1 MMTQAETQMRK
12 GMLVYCVLLLC
23 KDGKVY
29 SSEIIRELRAAEL
42 IVVEGTLYPLLNRL
56 ARDKLLGYEWQ
67 ESEQGPPR
75 KYYWL
80 TDEGHK
86 LLDGLEATYN
96 RLHKTIS
103 KLASHQPSPDDLRS
117 VSARPAAPTDTLRTP
132 GSNGY
137 RSLAVRSVETT
148 GHHRDEPNIRPAKT
162 NGTPKKGK
170 T

>member
-1 MMTQAETQMRK
+1 MNEPTEGQSLLGQSETQMRK

-29 SSEIIRELRAAEL
+29 SSEIIKALRAAEL

-56 ARDKLLGYEWQ
+56 ARDHLLGYEWQ

-86 LLDGLEATYN
+86 LLDGLSATYN
-96 RLHKTIS
+96 RLNKTVT
-103 KLASHQPSPDDLRS
+103 KL
-117 VSARPAAPTDTLRTP
+117 
-132 GSNGY
+132 
-137 RSLAVRSVETT
+137 E
-148 GHHRDEPNIRPAKT
+148 
-162 NGTPKKGK
+162 KGK
-170 T
+170 S